1 MNTLKY
7 QTTRK
12 ANDLNLK
19 APGLHFSPPRVLK
32 LSSSQYHAP
41 ITRIHAMGSPD
52 NGIKARHPISPSPL
66 LFNSDLAPVLS
77 SQRTFSTWDMFSLWV
92 GLVVCIASYYLAGGL
107 VELGMS
113 WKQGLFTVFIANCIV
128 LFPMVLNASPGTKY
142 GIPFSVLAR
151 SSFGVRGAI
160 LPAVLRALV
169 ACGWFGIQTYLG
181 GAALYKAWTT
191 LSSASTT
198 TATTATA
205 PVIISW
211 LGISVQEYLCF
222 LLFWFIQL
230 GILLKG
236 LEGIRILEK
245 YSAPLLIGMSC
256 ALLWWAWY
264 AAGGFGPML
273 SAPSQLATGSKAFW
287 KVFIPAV
294 TANVG
299 FWATLSLN
307 IPDFSRY
314 AKSQR
319 AQVLGQAI
327 GLPLFMAAFTFV
339 GLAVT
344 SATVVIYGQPISD
357 PIELLGKLEGVWPVV
372 TALLGLS
379 LATLTTNLAANV
391 VAPAGALVALNPS
404 KFTFTSGAI
413 LTALTALFIMPW
425 KLVSSSSNFF
435 NWLVSYSIIVA
446 PIAGI
451 MLVDYNII
459 NKRRLDIDALYTMKP
474 NGNYYFSNG
483 WNPAAIKALAAG
495 VVPTLPGFLNVVGG
509 VAVPTLAVHL
519 YEAAW
524 FVGFGVGAVVY
535 YLLMKKSCRP

>member
-7 QTTRK
+7 RTTRL
-12 ANDLNLK
+12 NDLK
-19 APGLHFSPPRVLK
+19 APSLHFSPARVLK
-32 LSSSQYHAP
+32 LSSPHHSLDAH
-41 ITRIHAMGSPD
+41 ITRIHAMGPPSD
-52 NGIKARHPISPSPL
+52 GIKARHPISPSTL
-66 LFNSDLAPVLS
+66 LYNSDLAPVLS

-92 GLVVCIASYYLAGGL
+92 GLVVCVASYYLAGGL

-113 WKQGLFTVFIANCIV
+113 WKQGLFTIFIANCIV
-128 LFPMVLNASPGTKY
+128 LFPMICNATPGVKY

-181 GAALYKAWTT
+181 GAALYKAWIT
-191 LSSASTT
+191 LSAST
-198 TATTATA
+198 TATTA
-205 PVIISW
+205 PVVFISW
-211 LGISVQEYLCF
+211 LGISLQEYICF
-222 LLFWFIQL
+222 LLFWLIQL

-245 YSAPLLIGMSC
+245 YSAPVLIGMSG
-256 ALLWWAWY
+256 ALLWWAY
-264 AAGGFGPML
+264 QAAGGFGPML
-273 SAPSQLATGSKAFW
+273 SAPGQLVTGSKAFW
-287 KVFIPAV
+287 KVFIPAI

-344 SATVVIYGQPISD
+344 SATVVIYGQAISD
-357 PIELLGKLEGVWPVV
+357 PIALLGKLEGVWPVV

-413 LTALTALFIMPW
+413 LTSLTALFIMPW

-451 MLVDYNII
+451 MLVDYHVIR
-459 NKRRLDIDALYTMKP
+459 KGRLNIDALYTIKP
-474 NGNYYFSNG
+474 NGRYYYSNG
-483 WNPAAIKALAAG
+483 WNPAAIKALIAG
-495 VVPTLPGFLNVVGG
+495 VVPTVPGFLNVVGG
-509 VAVPTLAVHL
+509 VAVPALAVHL

-524 FVGFGVGAVVY
+524 FVGFGVAAVVY
-535 YLLMKKSCRP
+535 YILMKNYYSTEK